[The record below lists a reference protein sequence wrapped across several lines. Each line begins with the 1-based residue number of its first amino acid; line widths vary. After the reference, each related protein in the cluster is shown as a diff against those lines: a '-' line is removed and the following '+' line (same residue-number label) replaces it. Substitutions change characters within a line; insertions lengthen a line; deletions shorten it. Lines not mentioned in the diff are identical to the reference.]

1 MGWTVKI
8 SKAADIIRWLRQ
20 PSTWQGIVLVLG
32 ILGINVRPDIN
43 TAILTAC
50 GLILGLISVLKDD
63 GTNPPL

>member
-1 MGWTVKI
+1 
-8 SKAADIIRWLRQ
+8 
-20 PSTWQGIVLVLG
+20 VLVLG

-50 GLILGLISVLKDD
+50 GLILGLISIIKDD